1 MVSPILS
8 VCFELGLPAEP
19 DVLGVARDCNAG
31 YYKSGSSCVLCP
43 TGQWSGTAGV
53 TACQTCT
60 NGPANSYY
68 LQRVPDTSTTTTN
81 SCPWYAFLPSFFG
94 EKS

>member
-1 MVSPILS
+1 MDG
-8 VCFELGLPAEP
+8 C
-19 DVLGVARDCNAG
+19 RNCNAG

-53 TACQTCT
+53 TACQACT
-60 NGPANSYY
+60 NGPANAYY

-81 SCPWYAFLPSFFG
+81 SCPWYVNRVFG
-94 EKS
+94 GGVVLDY